1 MVTEWVAG
9 ISIGF
14 MRRLS
19 FFSTNDK
26 FGMSTVHI
34 KCVLCFPPSASSETQ
49 VSPCLSEH
57 VKVRLPDESILCKN
71 SSRFTCNTEGISRER
86 RDVLVAVPRIS
97 MLIYANRQKIYELL
111 KGGKKPH
118 CVPSMLSVW
127 TGDGGKGG
135 VTAATI
141 VLWPRRRKHAGSGE
155 MFLRALGAHVRLAVD
170 GR

>member
-1 MVTEWVAG
+1 MVAVWVAG

-127 TGDGGKGG
+127 TGDGGMGG
-135 VTAATI
+135 GGDCRHHSVMAAPTKTCRLWRN
-141 VLWPRRRKHAGSGE
+141 VLARTRSSCPACSGW
-155 MFLRALGAHVRLAVD
+155 
-170 GR
+170 